1 MGVFMFSRPG
11 ILVLLAALAV
21 AGCKSVEER
30 ADEHYQSGIALAAE
44 GDFDRAIIEFR
55 NVFKLDESHR
65 EARQSLADILLKEKE
80 NPRAAYGQYLR
91 LAEQFPDDLDTR
103 IILSK
108 LAFDFSSWDELER
121 HGQTAEELDA
131 GDPRVKALTVTRA
144 YRTAALD
151 DDAAGMREQAREAV
165 SLLEGQP
172 KSTML
177 RSIITDNQ
185 VREGELREAITSLDA
200 LIELVPDEQR
210 YWRQRMNVL
219 AQLQDFDGL
228 EAQLKEMVN
237 RFPDETTHKSTLIRF
252 YLARQQNDKAEAFL
266 RELVAKAEDGEI
278 GPRVDL
284 IRFLTEVQ
292 SAEAGRAEVT
302 AAIADFP
309 DELRFKILAASMD
322 FQTGQRDKA
331 ISDLENIL
339 ETTEPNDLTR
349 EAKISLSRM
358 LLATGNQVG
367 ARVRVEEVLN
377 EDPENVN
384 ALKMQ
389 ANWLIDADETERAI
403 AGLRIA
409 LDKESEDVE
418 AMTLM
423 ARAYQRSGQEQLSR
437 DFLALAVDASG
448 NAPEETLRYARVLIG
463 EGDFL
468 PAEDVLLPALRL
480 DPQNTELLTLAGQLY
495 LRMDDLARAEQVV
508 RSLRALE
515 DDERAQQAANGI
527 EAEIINQQS
536 GPQEAMTF
544 LEEIAQSADASL
556 NSKVA
561 LVRARLATNDA
572 VGALELARELMTRDP
587 ENEALQTM
595 TAVVASA
602 NGNLD
607 EAEEIYTS
615 LLASNPERAQL
626 WLEMS
631 RIKARR
637 GQPEKAAALIRE
649 GLALLPDDANLLWA
663 QASLLERDGEFEEA
677 IAVYETLY
685 ERNSNSIVVANN
697 LASLITTYRSDLE
710 SLERAWKIARRLK
723 DSPIPALQDTY
734 GWIAHRRGSSEEAL
748 PYLQSAAQG
757 LPEDPI
763 VQYHLGVIYQALNQ
777 PEKALEQFRRAVE
790 IAGPADQR
798 DQINTARA
806 QIAALQESDTEAK
819 N

>member
-1 MGVFMFSRPG
+1 MFFRPG
-11 ILVLLAALAV
+11 ILVLVAALAV

-30 ADEHYQSGIALAAE
+30 ANEHYQSGIALAAE

-65 EARQSLADILLKEKE
+65 EARQALADILLKEKD

-91 LAEQFPDDLDTR
+91 LAEQFPDDLEAR
-103 IILSK
+103 IVLGN
-108 LAFDFSSWDELER
+108 LAFDASSWDELER
-121 HGQTAEELDA
+121 HGKTAEELDA
-131 GDPRVKALTVTRA
+131 GDPRVRALTVARA
-144 YRTAALD
+144 YRDAARS
-151 DDAAGMREQAREAV
+151 DDASTLREQAQIAIG
-165 SLLEGQP
+165 LLESLP
-172 KSTML
+172 DSTML
-177 RSIITDNQ
+177 RSIIVDNQ
-185 VREGELREAITSLDA
+185 VREGELRKAIASLDA
-200 LIELVPDEQR
+200 LIELKPDEQR
-210 YWRQRMNVL
+210 YWRQRLNVL
-219 AQLQDFDGL
+219 AELQDFDGL
-228 EAQLKEMVN
+228 EAQLKEMVG
-237 RFPDETTHKSTLIRF
+237 RFPDETSHKSTLIRF
-252 YLARQQNDKAEAFL
+252 YLARRENDKAEAFL
-266 RELVAKAEDGEI
+266 RDLVAKAEDGSI

-284 IRFLTEVQ
+284 IRFLTEVR
-292 SAEAGRAEVT
+292 SLETGRAEVT

-309 DELRFKILAASMD
+309 EELRFNILAASMD
-322 FQTGQRDKA
+322 FQSGQRDKA
-331 ISDLENIL
+331 ISSLEDIV
-339 ETTEPNDLTR
+339 ETTEPSDLTR
-349 EAKISLSRM
+349 EAKIVLARM
-358 LLATGNQVG
+358 LMTTGNQVG
-367 ARVRVEEVLN
+367 ARVRIEEVLN
-377 EDPENVN
+377 EDPENVS

-409 LDKESEDVE
+409 LDNESEDVE

-437 DFLALAVDASG
+437 DFLALAADASG
-448 NAPEETLRYARVLIG
+448 NAPEETLRYARALIE

-480 DPQNTELLTLAGQLY
+480 DPQNTELLIMAGQLY
-495 LRMDDLARAEQVV
+495 LRMNDLARAEQAV

-536 GPQEAMTF
+536 GPQEAMAF
-544 LEEIAQSADASL
+544 LEDIAKSADASL
-556 NSKVA
+556 TSKVA

-572 VGALELARELMTRDP
+572 AGALELARELLARDP

-607 EAEEIYTS
+607 EAEEIYSS
-615 LLASNPERAQL
+615 LLTANPERAQL

-637 GQPEKAAALIRE
+637 GQPEQAEELIRE

-663 QASLLERDGEFEEA
+663 QASLLERDGKIEEA

-723 DSPIPALQDTY
+723 DAQIPALQDTY
-734 GWIAHRRGSSEEAL
+734 GWIAHRRGDSEGAL
-748 PYLQSAAQG
+748 PYLQSAAEG
-757 LPEDPI
+757 LPEDPL
-763 VQYHLGVIYQALNQ
+763 VQYHLGVVYQALNQ
-777 PEKALEQFRRAVE
+777 PEQALAQFRRAVE
-790 IAGPADQR
+790 IAGPTDQR
-798 DQINTARA
+798 DQIDDARA
-806 QIAALQESDTEAK
+806 QIAELQNTDAK
-819 N
+819 AEN